1 MFLRQSRE
9 GRGRERGESE
19 KSSCGG
25 IGSLEEGS
33 CLVHR
38 CQTMRVGGGG
48 GGREREREREMIN
61 KIKTTLKAVHAVHYN
76 TSTTT

>member
-9 GRGRERGESE
+9 GQGRERGESE

-48 GGREREREREMIN
+48 GGRERERERERDDQQNQDNIESCACS
-61 KIKTTLKAVHAVHYN
+61 TLQH
-76 TSTTT
+76 